1 MSGSFLPKILTRP
14 GSHAAMLAL
23 VGSLSVGACAQ
34 ADSGAV
40 VAQAGWFDD
49 ALREP
54 VELRDTSTGAYLAGR
69 FAQRAQRYR
78 DAADFL
84 RKVMAEEPENTE
96 LARQAFMMLT
106 LEGEF
111 GEAAGIAR
119 KLIDDGDKSAIS
131 RYVVYLEEMKAGRWQ
146 DAADQIADIP
156 DRSLHRFVGPFM
168 VAWAQAGLGNTDDA
182 LAALDPLSGDANF
195 KSTYAF
201 HAAMIADLAGDNE
214 VAAEHYAEAVSLPGG
229 LTLRVVQL
237 YGNFLER
244 NGRRAEAEDL
254 YTRMIGEHGGN
265 SMLAPVEIR
274 LEASDM
280 PAPILSG
287 ANDGLAEGLFSVGSS
302 LRQQGSQ
309 DFGLI
314 FGRMAIALKPDFV
327 MARLLVADVLE
338 RQDRLAE
345 ANAVYEGV
353 PAESPFR
360 WSADLNRAQN
370 LASLDRLDASV
381 AEFER
386 MADAQPT
393 DPEPLIALGN
403 VLRSAERFSEAAEVL
418 DRAVARLGE
427 TRTDHWRVYYSRGI
441 AFERSKQWER
451 AEKDF
456 LKALELEPDQP
467 YVLNYLG
474 YSWVDQGVHIER
486 ATEMIQQAVKLRPN
500 DGAIVDSLGWALY
513 RVGDFDGAVK
523 QLERAVELLPHD
535 PTIND
540 HLGDAY
546 WQVGRRHEARF
557 QWQRALSLEPETGLI
572 ETIEGKLKNGL
583 KAGSKSGKDG

>member
-1 MSGSFLPKILTRP
+1 
-14 GSHAAMLAL
+14 MLAII
-23 VGSLSVGACAQ
+23 GSLAVGACAQ
-34 ADSGAV
+34 ADTGSR
-40 VAQAGWFDD
+40 VAQAGWADD
-49 ALREP
+49 AMREP
-54 VELRDTSTGAYLAGR
+54 VTVRETPTGAYLAGR
-69 FAQRAQRYR
+69 FAQRAQRYHE
-78 DAADFL
+78 AATYL
-84 RKVMAEEPENTE
+84 RKVLEEEPGNID

-111 GEAAGIAR
+111 TEAADIAR
-119 KLIDDGDKSAIS
+119 RLIAEGDQAAIS
-131 RYVVYLEEMKAGRWQ
+131 RYVVYLEEMKAGNWQ
-146 DAADQIADIP
+146 QAIDQLSDIP

-168 VAWAQAGLGNTDDA
+168 DAWARAGLGDTDAA
-182 LAALDPLSGDANF
+182 LAALDALSRDDNF
-195 KSTYAF
+195 KSTHAF
-201 HAAMIADLAGDNE
+201 HAAMIADLAGEADL
-214 VAAEHYAEAVSLPGG
+214 AAEHYAEAVSLPGG

-244 NGRRAEAEDL
+244 TGRREEAEDL
-254 YTRMIGEHGGN
+254 YTRLLAEHGGN
-265 SMLAPVEIR
+265 SMLAPVAGR
-274 LEASDM
+274 LAATEA
-280 PAPILSG
+280 PAPILTG
-287 ANDGLAEGLFSVGSS
+287 ATDGLAEGLFSVGSS

-345 ANAVYEGV
+345 ANSVYEGV
-353 PAESPFR
+353 PQESPFR

-370 LASLDRLDASV
+370 LAALDRIDDSV

-386 MADAQPT
+386 MAAAAPD
-393 DPEPLIALGN
+393 DPEPLVALGN
-403 VLRSAERFSEAAEVL
+403 VLRGAERFAEAGTVL
-418 DRAVARLGE
+418 DRAIERLGE
-427 TRTDHWRVYYSRGI
+427 EREEHWRVYYSRGI
-441 AFERSKQWER
+441 AFERSKQWDR

-456 LKALELEPDQP
+456 LKALELQPDQP

-474 YSWVDQGVHIER
+474 YSWVDQGMHIER

-523 QLERAVELLPHD
+523 QLERAVELMPHD

-557 QWQRALSLEPETGLI
+557 QWQRALSLEPEDHLI
-572 ETIEGKLKNGL
+572 EVIEGKLKNGL
-583 KAGSKSGKDG
+583 KPGEKTGKDG